1 MLKLF
6 ITTPLLF
13 IASLV
18 FAQEKAKPFVLKFGN
33 ASTEDVRM
41 KVYAKDSSAE
51 AVVLYDI
58 GETNFEAMGGNIYI
72 TQTIHQQIKILKK
85 SALDRGSIKIRTR
98 RISGA
103 VPEYLSDIKGFTY
116 NDNNGSPTKDKLT
129 KEMIFEEKESDNS
142 IANKISMPNIKEGSL
157 IEYTYRKHTPFSIN
171 SNPTTWY
178 FQQDIPVR
186 RSDYKVTIPNYFFY
200 RMIMNG
206 YLSLDENTNRETNI
220 NEFSTFGTEY
230 HFVVENAPAFRDEP
244 YITTE
249 ADYLSKIDFELASV
263 NWPNVLVKDFSL
275 DYNNLTKTLL
285 ESDDFGQQLRRTSF
299 LKDIATDIKAKNKDT
314 TSQLKAAVDYII
326 KNMKWNE
333 SNSLYSNGL
342 KKILDKKTGDA
353 GDINLLLIALL
364 REIGFD
370 ANPVILSTRSHG
382 RIHEQYALMRRF
394 DYVVA
399 HIDQSGKDLL
409 IDATDEHLKV
419 GMLPYQCLNHQGWL
433 VHPSSPRF
441 VSLEPIERD
450 IEFEKAEIKI
460 DEEGEMKGIF
470 TKSYSGYSAS
480 CVRQVFKK
488 EGKEKFL
495 EEVKKAKTNW
505 VISKADYANE
515 SDLSVPMEAK
525 YEVQMSDFV
534 TKAGN
539 MMYLKPMIS
548 EGHSENPFKDTE
560 RNYPVDFAMPIDET
574 FMANYEIP
582 AGYSAIE
589 IPKSIA
595 MNLPESGG
603 KFTYAVSA
611 KENKISISS
620 RISFRKTTY
629 SADEYGSLKAF
640 YDQIV
645 KKHNEQIVL
654 KKN

>member
-6 ITTPLLF
+6 ITTTLLF

-18 FAQEKAKPFVLKFGN
+18 FAQEKAKPFALKFGN
-33 ASTEDVRM
+33 ASPEDVKM
-41 KVYAKDSSAE
+41 KVYAKDSSAD

-58 GETNFEAMGGNIYI
+58 GETNFESMGGNIYI
-72 TQTIHQQIKILKK
+72 TQTIHEQIKILKK
-85 SALDRGSIKIRTR
+85 SALDRGSIKISTR
-98 RISGA
+98 RMPGA

-129 KEMIFEEKESDNS
+129 KDMIFEEKESNNS

-178 FQQDIPVR
+178 FQQDIPVQ

-220 NEFSTFGTEY
+220 NEFNTFGTEY

-275 DYNNLTKTLL
+275 DYNNLNKTLL
-285 ESDDFGQQLRRTSF
+285 ENDNFGQQITRTGF
-299 LKDIATDIKAKNKDT
+299 LKDVAKVIKLSNKDT

-342 KKILDKKTGDA
+342 KRILDKKTGDA

-399 HIDQSGKDLL
+399 HIDQNGKDLL
-409 IDATDEHLKV
+409 IDATDEYLKV

-433 VHPSSPRF
+433 VHPSTPRF

-460 DEEGEMKGIF
+460 DEEGEMKGLF

-480 CVRQVFKK
+480 SARQVFKK

-560 RNYPVDFAMPIDET
+560 RNYPIDFAMPIDET
-574 FMANYEIP
+574 FMASYEIP

-589 IPKSIA
+589 VPKSIA
-595 MNLPESGG
+595 MNLPEGGG

-611 KENKISISS
+611 KENKITISS
-620 RISFRKTTY
+620 RISFRKTIY